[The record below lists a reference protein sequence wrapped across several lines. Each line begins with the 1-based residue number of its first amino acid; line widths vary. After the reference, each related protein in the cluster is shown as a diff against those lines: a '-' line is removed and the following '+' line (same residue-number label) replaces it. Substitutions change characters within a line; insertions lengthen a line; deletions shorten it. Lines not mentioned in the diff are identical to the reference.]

1 MSKILINYCLSKIFN
16 YVILLLY
23 MGGFMNKILITA
35 EDMCDLTPELC
46 KQYNIETVDM
56 NLIVDGIEYN
66 TQKKPISSQ
75 DFYKAM
81 REDKKVSTSLVNE
94 YDAKAFLEE
103 RLKSGYDIVHIGF
116 SRNLSGTFNNFISA
130 SKQLKEVYGDRIR
143 IVDSLT
149 ACVGQGLNAI
159 MVSEYND
166 GTKSLDEVANYA
178 KEIST
183 HITHLF
189 IVDSLKYLARTGRI
203 SKLTAGI
210 GTLLQ
215 IKPVLHADDEGRL
228 TNLQKVISRKKS
240 IQVLAQKVIDTK
252 NNLSDKIFIAHADC
266 MEDAKILAELIE
278 KGLNI
283 KPQIVNVGIIIGSH
297 AGPGTLATFYTSDKR
312 I

>member
-1 MSKILINYCLSKIFN
+1 
-16 YVILLLY
+16 
-23 MGGFMNKILITA
+23 MNKILITA
-35 EDMCDLTPELC
+35 EDMCDLTTELC
-46 KQYNIETVDM
+46 NQFNIETIDM
-56 NLIVDGIEYN
+56 NLIVDNVEYN
-66 TQKKPISSQ
+66 TKTKPISSQ

-103 RLKSGYDIVHIGF
+103 KLKAGYDIVHIGF
-116 SRNLSGTFNNFISA
+116 SRNLSGTFNNFVSA
-130 SKQLKEVYGDRIR
+130 SEQLKEIYGDRIR

-149 ACVGQGLNAI
+149 ACVGQGFNAI
-159 MVSEYND
+159 LASEYND
-166 GTKSLDEVANYA
+166 GTKKLDEVADYA

-215 IKPVLHADDEGRL
+215 IKPVLHAADDGRL

-252 NNLSDKIFIAHADC
+252 NDLSDKIFIAHADC
-266 MEDAKILAELIE
+266 MDDATILSDLIE

-283 KPQIVNVGIIIGSH
+283 KPKILNIGVIIGSH
-297 AGPGTLATFYTSDKR
+297 AGPGTLAVFYTSNTR
-312 I
+312 V

>member
-1 MSKILINYCLSKIFN
+1 
-16 YVILLLY
+16 
-23 MGGFMNKILITA
+23 MNKILITA

-46 KQYNIETVDM
+46 KQYNIETIDM
-56 NLIVDGIEYN
+56 NLIVDGVEYN
-66 TQKKPISSQ
+66 TKNKPISSK

-81 REDKKVSTSLVNE
+81 RADKKVSTSLVNE
-94 YDAKAFLEE
+94 FDAKNFLEDK
-103 RLKSGYDIVHIGF
+103 LKAGYDIVHICF
-116 SRNLSGTFNNFISA
+116 SRNLSGTYSNFVSA
-130 SKQLKEVYGDRIR
+130 SEQLKEVYGDRIR

-149 ACVGQGLNAI
+149 ACMGQGLNAI
-159 MVSEYND
+159 ITSEFND

-183 HITHLF
+183 HVTHLF

-215 IKPVLHADDEGRL
+215 IKPVLHADDDGRL

-252 NNLSDKIFIAHADC
+252 NDLSDKIYVAHADC
-266 MEDAKILAELIE
+266 IDDANTLVELIE

-283 KPQIVNVGIIIGSH
+283 KPQILDIGVIIGSH
-297 AGPGTLATFYTSDKR
+297 AGPGTLAVFYTSDKR

>member
-1 MSKILINYCLSKIFN
+1 
-16 YVILLLY
+16 
-23 MGGFMNKILITA
+23 MNKILITA

-46 KQYNIETVDM
+46 KQYNIETIDM
-56 NLIVDGIEYN
+56 NLIVDGVEYN
-66 TQKKPISSQ
+66 TKTKPISSQ

-81 REDKKVSTSLVNE
+81 RADKKVSTSLVNE
-94 YDAKAFLEE
+94 FDAKNFLEE

-116 SRNLSGTFNNFISA
+116 SRNLSGTFNNFVSA
-130 SKQLKEVYGDRIR
+130 CEQLKEVYGDRIR

-149 ACVGQGLNAI
+149 ACTGQGLAAI
-159 MVSEYND
+159 LTSEYND

-178 KEIST
+178 TEIST
-183 HITHLF
+183 HVTHLF

-203 SKLTAGI
+203 GKLTAGI

-215 IKPVLHADDEGRL
+215 IKPVLHADNEGRL

-252 NNLSDKIFIAHADC
+252 NDLSDKIFVAHADC
-266 MEDAKILAELIE
+266 IDDAKILSDLIE

-283 KPQIVNVGIIIGSH
+283 KPEILDIGVIIGSH
-297 AGPGTLATFYTSDKR
+297 AGPGTLAVFYTSNTR